1 MARKHSAQ
9 HQDNRAANGASPG
22 PSGPSG
28 LTPRQGKAPGHTL
41 PESARGNAWT
51 RGKMARFL
59 DALAQSA
66 SVSAA
71 AASVG
76 MSRQSAYRLRARLSG
91 QPFDYAW
98 EAALEFGLQQLAHA
112 ALDRALNGVEEPVF
126 HAGEQIGT
134 RTRYDERLTMFLL
147 ANPARIG
154 RHPFRREAMLHHWE
168 ELLDHVEHGPVD
180 WEGTAQAVEA
190 AENDPAAAGETAVE
204 QARID
209 RRLDDFLA
217 WHSHYAAR
225 AREEARRAAPSR
237 SPLSPPPP
245 PGQRAPETGRR

>member
-28 LTPRQGKAPGHTL
+28 LTPRQGKAPGHAL

-66 SVSAA
+66 SVYAA

-134 RTRYDERLTMFLL
+134 RTRYDERSAVAESGSPCNANEACDQAPLL
-147 ANPARIG
+147 QQQHGRTRAQVARVG
-154 RHPFRREAMLHHWE
+154 HPTLPPQSTVELRHVLW
-168 ELLDHVEHGPVD
+168 
-180 WEGTAQAVEA
+180 
-190 AENDPAAAGETAVE
+190 
-204 QARID
+204 
-209 RRLDDFLA
+209 
-217 WHSHYAAR
+217 
-225 AREEARRAAPSR
+225 EARSR
-237 SPLSPPPP
+237 CH
-245 PGQRAPETGRR
+245 GC